1 MRLPASPTFF
11 GTPPTSPQPGFVTP
25 AAAPQPTT
33 PPPVRQ
39 QEAMTPPN
47 TPANQG
53 SPTGINEINALASQL
68 TISPTKH
75 TELLKSPSAA
85 EAHSESPATLMM
97 RQEETYSISA
107 FDNLDDDEATTT
119 DNVKITQ
126 PQRQH
131 RYQYNSRALKYN
143 TTRPCHHQRQGHHL
157 LTIII

>member
-85 EAHSESPATLMM
+85 EAHSESPATIELDEA
-97 RQEETYSISA
+97 RRDLFGSGA

-119 DNVKITQ
+119 DNEQNNPANSANTDT
-126 PQRQH
+126 
-131 RYQYNSRALKYN
+131 QYNSRA
-143 TTRPCHHQRQGHHL
+143 PQA
-157 LTIII
+157 

>member
-53 SPTGINEINALASQL
+53 KPNWH
-68 TISPTKH
+68 K
-75 TELLKSPSAA
+75 
-85 EAHSESPATLMM
+85 
-97 RQEETYSISA
+97 
-107 FDNLDDDEATTT
+107 
-119 DNVKITQ
+119 
-126 PQRQH
+126 
-131 RYQYNSRALKYN
+131 
-143 TTRPCHHQRQGHHL
+143 
-157 LTIII
+157 

>member
-53 SPTGINEINALASQL
+53 SPTGINEINALVSQL
-68 TISPTKH
+68 TISLTK
-75 TELLKSPSAA
+75 KW
-85 EAHSESPATLMM
+85 
-97 RQEETYSISA
+97 
-107 FDNLDDDEATTT
+107 NL
-119 DNVKITQ
+119 
-126 PQRQH
+126 
-131 RYQYNSRALKYN
+131 
-143 TTRPCHHQRQGHHL
+143 
-157 LTIII
+157 